1 MSIADKITQL
11 TNIRAA
17 IRTALQSKG
26 VSASA
31 HDFADFANDIL
42 AIPTAGN
49 IQSSKRVSAK
59 VTGPTYVTPDTGYD
73 GLAQVIVNMIT
84 RQAKTVTPSAADQT
98 VSPDSGYQGLSE
110 VTVEGDADLVPG
122 NIKNGVDIFGITGT
136 YSGGTPS
143 LQSKSVNPSTSQ
155 QVVTPDSGYDGLSQV
170 TVAAARLQ
178 TRTVTPTAADQQIE
192 KTSASY
198 YGLLRVNINGD
209 ENLVASNIK
218 KDVSIFGVTGT
229 YEGSG
234 GTTNGSLIEVTC
246 SSNIDSVTA
255 TVNGHTYTAYMS
267 GNKAYITIPY
277 SDTTVA
283 RTCTLKGYASGTQVT
298 SANVSMA
305 AGVGYYTASLSTS
318 ATVYNAGTWTGVDSH
333 TWTKISSSAYD
344 WGMSETASYLQLY
357 VEGQGRPTYAFGN
370 GGVRLDPAIST
381 RGYNKIEITVSQTN
395 ESYPLRFLADDSS
408 SYHAGN
414 IQSNGI
420 VLSVGTNIFEIPA
433 ADQGKMLYLYFAGYA
448 PADATSVYKITKIRF
463 V

>member
-192 KTSASY
+192 KTSTSY

-234 GTTNGSLIEVTC
+234 EAVNASLIEATC

-255 TVNGHTYTAYMS
+255 TVNGHTYTATLTN
-267 GNKAYITIPY
+267 GVAYVSIPET
-277 SDTTVA
+277 DTTVA
-283 RTCTLKGYASGTQVT
+283 RTCTLRAYSNGTQVT
-298 SANVSMA
+298 TTTVSMTR
-305 AGVGYYTASLSTS
+305 GIGYYTAQLSTS
-318 ATVYNAGTWTGVDSH
+318 AWLYRNNTWTGIQSH
-333 TWTKISSSAYD
+333 EW
-344 WGMSETASYLQLY
+344 
-357 VEGQGRPTYAFGN
+357 
-370 GGVRLDPAIST
+370 VRLAP
-381 RGYNKIEITVSQTN
+381 
-395 ESYPLRFLADDSS
+395 S
-408 SYHAGN
+408 SYAGTIN
-414 IQSNGI
+414 VTEGSNGI
-420 VLSVGTNIFEIPA
+420 TLALSASTGGGTRYAWEYISPKLSNRGYSQLEIVVASIATSDVITAYCGSSLSSEGSPGRALSVGTNLIPITTDA
-433 ADQGKMLYLYFAGYA
+433 NGEFYLEFYMNDWSTRTPNTAVI
-448 PADATSVYKITKIRF
+448 SSMRF